1 MKITRHQL
9 RRIIREQLLLEK
21 SIASVSDISRQR
33 DFMDE
38 WADLLLDEL
47 SERLPNGA
55 AINDWKESTRQ
66 ARIEGIR
73 SAVTSYLITALG
85 YAGDEYGQR
94 RQRWKE
100 EEKIA
105 KHHTSQK
112 MRGLR

>member
-1 MKITRHQL
+1 MKITKRRL

-21 SIASVSDISRQR
+21 SIASVSDITRQR
-33 DFMDE
+33 DFMNE

-66 ARIEGIR
+66 ARVEGIR
-73 SAVTSYLITALG
+73 EAVSLYLTGALG
-85 YAGDEYGQR
+85 YSGDEYGQR
-94 RQRWKE
+94 RMRHEKE
-100 EEKIA
+100 AKIA
-105 KHHTSQK
+105 KHHKSQK